1 MNKTERKGL
10 DFLIARKNLFFMLVI
25 TILSII
31 ARMSGREF
39 VSGDASAFLLPWF
52 ETIRNN
58 GGIASLGM
66 QVGDYGIPY
75 QFLIAIMTYLPFN
88 PLYTYKFLSCI
99 FDFGISLLGAKFVY
113 DLYGKKS
120 KNLFCLVYSVL
131 LFLPT
136 VILNSSVWAQC
147 DAIYTFF
154 ALLTLY
160 SFYHEK
166 FTRAFIFLGAAL
178 AFKLQAIFIVP
189 FLLIYYIT
197 ERKFNLITFSRKSTK
212 ICGGNIWITI
222 LVFELASLPGFL
234 RGRSLLDPFR
244 IYLYQSGECLEM
256 WLNFPTV
263 WVLLGNN
270 YETLHTIAVL
280 LTITIL
286 GIGLF
291 QIINNGLKLSE
302 TDNFLY
308 ILAWSVWTVLL
319 FLPAMHERYAYP
331 LDIILVIYAFY
342 NHKMFKYAAIAE
354 LCSLITYGNFLFGN
368 GIDLKWVSVIY
379 IASYLHYSW
388 KLLNLSNDSIKIKEN
403 I

>member
-25 TILSII
+25 TILGII
-31 ARMSGREF
+31 VRMSGREF
-39 VSGDASAFLLPWF
+39 VSGDADIYLLPWF

-75 QFLIAIMTYLPFN
+75 QFLMAIMTYLPFN
-88 PLYTYKFLSCI
+88 PLYMYKFLSCI

-113 DLYGKKS
+113 DLYGKKP
-120 KNLFCLVYSVL
+120 KNLFCVVYSVL

-154 ALLTLY
+154 TLLTLY
-160 SFYHEK
+160 SLYHEK
-166 FTRAFIFLGAAL
+166 FMKAFIFLGVAF

-189 FLLIYYIT
+189 FFLIYYIT

-354 LCSLITYGNFLFGN
+354 LCSLMTYGNYLFGN

-403 I
+403 V